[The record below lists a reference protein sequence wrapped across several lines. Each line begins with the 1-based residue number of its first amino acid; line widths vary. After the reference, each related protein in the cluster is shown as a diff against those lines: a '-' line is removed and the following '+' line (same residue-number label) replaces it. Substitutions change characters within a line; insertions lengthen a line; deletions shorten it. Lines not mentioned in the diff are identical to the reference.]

1 MTNSQGKDCCNKIMD
16 EQSDIRLVKLAR
28 NGDKEAF
35 SVLLADSGQVWFD
48 DMRFE
53 VVGQEVAS
61 TNLS

>member
-1 MTNSQGKDCCNKIMD
+1 MD